1 MQLNLLTSPESLSAD
16 ELITVPR
23 AEFEALRQ
31 FYEAWMAGS
40 AASTGASFAEAMAVK
55 NVALEALSLI
65 TQPASRLRRR
75 VAIVDS
81 RNEE

>member
-23 AEFEALRQ
+23 AEYEALRQ
-31 FYEAWMAGS
+31 FYEASIEGY
-40 AASTGASFAEAMAVK
+40 AAQTGASFSEAMAAQ
-55 NVALEALSLI
+55 NVARDALFLI

-75 VAIVDS
+75 ISIIDTS
-81 RNEE
+81 PKD

>member
-1 MQLNLLTSPESLSAD
+1 MQLNLMTSPESLSAG

-40 AASTGASFAEAMAVK
+40 AATTGASFSEAMAAQ
-55 NVALEALSLI
+55 NVALQALSMLAE
-65 TQPASRLRRR
+65 PASRLRRR

-81 RNEE
+81 RTEE